1 MVFSSDSIRGDTIYL
16 SFDIDER
23 DEIEA
28 YNVAARKMIRSSNLD
43 GQRMAQPHT
52 LVDSLSFCSTVVYE
66 KLILISRTTLAFF
79 FLSSWWPRATTL
91 SSFLHA
97 SVLQLR
103 PPIFCHFLYA
113 PALKKNSMAYQPKA

>member
-79 FLSSWWPRATTL
+79 FLSS
-91 SSFLHA
+91 
-97 SVLQLR
+97 
-103 PPIFCHFLYA
+103 
-113 PALKKNSMAYQPKA
+113 